1 MRFFLWKKSG
11 FGNHDFSLLTVSFD
25 NFGIP
30 LKKNCELN
38 SSLKSIMADNDYLKP
53 EGDIKLTDKQLME
66 APEIEEIAKDV
77 IETHK
82 IELGPAQI
90 GYLLVYPNISKQRAA
105 KCMKSTREVKHY
117 SGNDYLIEVSGDLW
131 DMLDTDTKKMLLYH
145 QLLHIDPVFKAK
157 NQEWKMKLR
166 RPDFSDFYEIN
177 DKFGNEWYKTIQ
189 ATVSSLY
196 DLDPKQESKVTV

>member
-1 MRFFLWKKSG
+1 MEQNNFLSPTG
-11 FGNHDFSLLTVSFD
+11 
-25 NFGIP
+25 
-30 LKKNCELN
+30 E
-38 SSLKSIMADNDYLKP
+38 
-53 EGDIKLTDKQLME
+53 IKLSGKELIE
-66 APEIEEIAKDV
+66 SPEMKEIAAKV

-105 KCMKSTREVKHY
+105 KCMKSTNEVKHY

-145 QLLHIDPVFKAK
+145 ELLHVDPVFTAK
-157 NQEWKMKLR
+157 NQEWKMNLR
-166 RPDFSDFYEIN
+166 KPDFADYYEIN

-189 ATVSSLY
+189 ATVSSLH
-196 DLDPKQESKVTV
+196 DLDPRQESKVSV